1 MPFQDTQQPPPT
13 VLVVDDDTLTRL
25 LVTEILNDHGL
36 HAIPAACAQ
45 EALVIIDD
53 LEKKPN
59 LIISDMVMPGMDGF
73 ELLQAVEERHPPIK
87 TLFITGSSLDAEE
100 WSHADRADTALLVKP
115 FRKSELLAQVSR
127 MLDVS
132 DRCSDLI

>member
-1 MPFQDTQQPPPT
+1 MSNTPT

-45 EALVIIDD
+45 EALVIMDD
-53 LEKKPN
+53 LVEKPG
-59 LIISDMVMPGMDGF
+59 LIISDIVMPGMNGF
-73 ELLQAVEERHPPIK
+73 EMLQAVEDRHPSIK

-100 WSHADRADTALLVKP
+100 WNHAGRTHTALLVKP
-115 FRKSELLAQVSR
+115 FRKSELLAEVSR

-132 DRCSDLI
+132 DRCSNLI

>member
-1 MPFQDTQQPPPT
+1 MSVFNIQPPPPI
-13 VLVVDDDTLTRL
+13 LVVDDDTLTRL

-36 HAIPAACAQ
+36 HAIPAACGQ

-53 LEKKPN
+53 LVEKPG
-59 LIISDMVMPGMDGF
+59 LIISDMVMPGMNGF
-73 ELLQAVEERHPPIK
+73 EMLQAVEDQHPSIK
-87 TLFITGSSLDAEE
+87 TLFITGSSLDAEQ

-115 FRKSELLAQVSR
+115 FRKSELLAQVTR